1 MGYFSN
7 AETWTVNEGNVAYS
21 AVTTGDQGV
30 DRQLLYQLNM
40 CINKANKIDVIVSF
54 LMTSGVK
61 LLIKQL
67 KRAVNRGA
75 RLRILTGNYLGITQ
89 PDALYLLRRELGYDF
104 QLRMYNDSTRSFH
117 PKAYIFEFDNCRTI
131 FVGSSNIS
139 KSALTSGIEWNYC
152 LQEEKDPDN
161 YKIFCATFEELWCN
175 HSLVMD
181 DDALHSYSKAW
192 HRPAVYKDM
201 QHQLYDDSDDVTNV
215 RLLYEPR
222 GAQIEA
228 LYALNNLRQD
238 GGIKG
243 IVQAATGIGKTFL
256 AAFDSQGFDRVLFVA
271 HRKEILEQAAKSF
284 RCIRPDKTAGFF
296 MSEYKENDTDF
307 VFASVA
313 TLGQP
318 EYLNSKY
325 FDKEDFDYIV
335 IDEFHHAVNKQYKN
349 IIEYFKPKFLLG
361 LTATPERMDGR
372 DIFALCDYNVPYE
385 INLAEGIN
393 KGMLAP
399 FRYYGIYDDTDY
411 KKIEYNQGHYNI
423 KSLNA
428 AYIANTRR
436 TDLIFMH
443 YSKHKRKRALGF
455 CCSREHAEMMAKEF
469 CKRGVKAASVYS
481 GSQGRYAVD
490 REKALME
497 LKTGILE
504 VIFSVDMFNEG
515 VDVKSLDLV
524 MFLRPTESPVVF
536 MQQLGRGLRID
547 KGKQYLVVL
556 DFIGN
561 YVKADRIQKYLSND
575 YLGNANK
582 ELKNYDMVSQ
592 SIYPDDCQ
600 VDFDVKL
607 IDMFEALQKKKI
619 TKQKQIENEFNRI
632 CAELGGRHPTRIE
645 LFNRMD
651 REVYKMCLSNSKIN
665 PFNDY
670 LAFLNGQQCLTSD
683 ESRIYSSAGRDLV
696 AWVEKTNM
704 TKVYKMPVLMS
715 LLHDGEVKAA
725 VKMNDVL
732 KSWKSFF
739 AANRNWRDLPSIGS
753 YQEFLQ
759 LSDNWHIK
767 KILEMPIKYLQNSQ
781 ATGIIKLV
789 GGSEDILLEFEDRIK
804 TILALPGLYEQLY
817 DVLTYRVQ
825 YYYWQRY
832 ESKK

>member
-89 PDALYLLRRELGYDF
+89 PEALYLLRRELGDDF

-117 PKAYIFEFDNCRTI
+117 PKAYIFEFDNCPTI

-181 DDALHSYSKAW
+181 NDALHSYSKAW

-228 LYALNNLRQD
+228 LYALNNFRQD

-325 FDKEDFDYIV
+325 FDKKDFDYIV

-683 ESRIYSSAGRDLV
+683 ESRIYSSAGRELV

-715 LLHDGEVKAA
+715 LLHGGEVKAA

>member
-1 MGYFSN
+1 M
-7 AETWTVNEGNVAYS
+7 
-21 AVTTGDQGV
+21 
-30 DRQLLYQLNM
+30 
-40 CINKANKIDVIVSF
+40 
-54 LMTSGVK
+54 
-61 LLIKQL
+61 
-67 KRAVNRGA
+67 
-75 RLRILTGNYLGITQ
+75 
-89 PDALYLLRRELGYDF
+89 
-104 QLRMYNDSTRSFH
+104 
-117 PKAYIFEFDNCRTI
+117 
-131 FVGSSNIS
+131 
-139 KSALTSGIEWNYC
+139 
-152 LQEEKDPDN
+152 
-161 YKIFCATFEELWCN
+161 
-175 HSLVMD
+175 
-181 DDALHSYSKAW
+181 
-192 HRPAVYKDM
+192 
-201 QHQLYDDSDDVTNV
+201 
-215 RLLYEPR
+215 
-222 GAQIEA
+222 
-228 LYALNNLRQD
+228 
-238 GGIKG
+238 
-243 IVQAATGIGKTFL
+243 

-515 VDVKSLDLV
+515 VDVKSIDLV

-536 MQQLGRGLRID
+536 LQQLGRGLRID

>member
-89 PDALYLLRRELGYDF
+89 PEALYLLRRELGDDF

-515 VDVKSLDLV
+515 VDVKSIDLV

-739 AANRNWRDLPSIGS
+739 AANRNWRDLQSIGS

>member
-30 DRQLLYQLNM
+30 ARQLLYQLNM

-89 PDALYLLRRELGYDF
+89 PEALYLLRRELGDDF

-152 LQEEKDPDN
+152 LQEGKDPDN

-515 VDVKSLDLV
+515 VDVKSIDLV

>member
-1 MGYFSN
+1 
-7 AETWTVNEGNVAYS
+7 
-21 AVTTGDQGV
+21 
-30 DRQLLYQLNM
+30 
-40 CINKANKIDVIVSF
+40 
-54 LMTSGVK
+54 
-61 LLIKQL
+61 
-67 KRAVNRGA
+67 
-75 RLRILTGNYLGITQ
+75 
-89 PDALYLLRRELGYDF
+89 
-104 QLRMYNDSTRSFH
+104 
-117 PKAYIFEFDNCRTI
+117 
-131 FVGSSNIS
+131 
-139 KSALTSGIEWNYC
+139 
-152 LQEEKDPDN
+152 
-161 YKIFCATFEELWCN
+161 
-175 HSLVMD
+175 MD

-515 VDVKSLDLV
+515 VDVKSIDLV

-536 MQQLGRGLRID
+536 LQQLGRGLRID

>member
-21 AVTTGDQGV
+21 AVATGDQGV

-54 LMTSGVK
+54 LMISGVK

-75 RLRILTGNYLGITQ
+75 RLRILTGNYLGITK
-89 PDALYLLRRELGYDF
+89 PEALYLLRRELGYDF

-515 VDVKSLDLV
+515 VDVKSIDLV

-536 MQQLGRGLRID
+536 LQQLGRGLRID

-832 ESKK
+832 ENKK

>member
-1 MGYFSN
+1 MGFFSN

-423 KSLNA
+423 KSLNS

-515 VDVKSLDLV
+515 VDVKSIDLV

>member
-89 PDALYLLRRELGYDF
+89 PEALYLLRRELGDDF

-515 VDVKSLDLV
+515 VDVKSIDLV

-670 LAFLNGQQCLTSD
+670 FAFLNGQQCLTSD

-753 YQEFLQ
+753 YQESLQ

>member
-30 DRQLLYQLNM
+30 NRQLLYQLNM

-89 PDALYLLRRELGYDF
+89 PEALYLLRRELGDDF

-152 LQEEKDPDN
+152 LREEKDPDN

-515 VDVKSLDLV
+515 VDVKSIDLV

>member
-89 PDALYLLRRELGYDF
+89 PEALYLLRQELGDDF

-443 YSKHKRKRALGF
+443 YSKNKRKRALGF

-515 VDVKSLDLV
+515 VDVKSIDLV

-645 LFNRMD
+645 LFNRMY

-670 LAFLNGQQCLTSD
+670 LAFFFFLQCLTSD

>member
-40 CINKANKIDVIVSF
+40 CINKANKIDVTVSF
-54 LMTSGVK
+54 LMTSGVN
-61 LLIKQL
+61 LFIKQL

-152 LQEEKDPDN
+152 LREEKDPDN

-515 VDVKSLDLV
+515 VDVKSIDLV

>member
-75 RLRILTGNYLGITQ
+75 RLRILTGYYLGITQ
-89 PDALYLLRRELGYDF
+89 PEALYLLRRELGDDF

-117 PKAYIFEFDNCRTI
+117 TKAYIFEFDNCRTI

-385 INLAEGIN
+385 INLAECIN
-393 KGMLAP
+393 TGMLAP

>member
-89 PDALYLLRRELGYDF
+89 PDALYLLRRELGDDF

-361 LTATPERMDGR
+361 LTAIPERMDGR

-497 LKTGILE
+497 LKTGIVE

-515 VDVKSLDLV
+515 VDVKSIDLV

>member
-30 DRQLLYQLNM
+30 ARQLLYQLNM

-335 IDEFHHAVNKQYKN
+335 IDEFHHAVNKKYKN

-515 VDVKSLDLV
+515 VDVKSIDLV

>member
-515 VDVKSLDLV
+515 VDVKSIDLV

>member
-7 AETWTVNEGNVAYS
+7 EETWTVNEGNVAYS

-515 VDVKSLDLV
+515 VDVKSIDLV

>member
-21 AVTTGDQGV
+21 AVTTGDQGG

-89 PDALYLLRRELGYDF
+89 PEALYLLRRELGDDF

-152 LQEEKDPDN
+152 LQEGKDPDN

-515 VDVKSLDLV
+515 VDVKSIDLV

-536 MQQLGRGLRID
+536 LQQLGRGLRID

-683 ESRIYSSAGRDLV
+683 ESRIYSSAGKDLV

>member
-215 RLLYEPR
+215 RLLYQPR

-423 KSLNA
+423 KSLNS

-515 VDVKSLDLV
+515 VDVKSIDLV

>member
-7 AETWTVNEGNVAYS
+7 EETWTVNEGNVAYS

>member
-40 CINKANKIDVIVSF
+40 CFNKANKIDVIVSF

-423 KSLNA
+423 KSLNS

-515 VDVKSLDLV
+515 VDVKSIDLV

>member
-89 PDALYLLRRELGYDF
+89 PEALYLLRRELGDDF

-152 LQEEKDPDN
+152 LREEKDPDN

-393 KGMLAP
+393 KGMLAL

-515 VDVKSLDLV
+515 VDVKSIDLV

>member
-1 MGYFSN
+1 M
-7 AETWTVNEGNVAYS
+7 
-21 AVTTGDQGV
+21 TGGQT
-30 DRQLLYQLNM
+30 
-40 CINKANKIDVIVSF
+40 C
-54 LMTSGVK
+54 
-61 LLIKQL
+61 
-67 KRAVNRGA
+67 
-75 RLRILTGNYLGITQ
+75 
-89 PDALYLLRRELGYDF
+89 AL
-104 QLRMYNDSTRSFH
+104 
-117 PKAYIFEFDNCRTI
+117 P
-131 FVGSSNIS
+131 IS
-139 KSALTSGIEWNYC
+139 
-152 LQEEKDPDN
+152 
-161 YKIFCATFEELWCN
+161 
-175 HSLVMD
+175 
-181 DDALHSYSKAW
+181 
-192 HRPAVYKDM
+192 
-201 QHQLYDDSDDVTNV
+201 
-215 RLLYEPR
+215 
-222 GAQIEA
+222 
-228 LYALNNLRQD
+228 
-238 GGIKG
+238 
-243 IVQAATGIGKTFL
+243 
-256 AAFDSQGFDRVLFVA
+256 
-271 HRKEILEQAAKSF
+271 
-284 RCIRPDKTAGFF
+284 
-296 MSEYKENDTDF
+296 
-307 VFASVA
+307 
-313 TLGQP
+313 
-318 EYLNSKY
+318 
-325 FDKEDFDYIV
+325 
-335 IDEFHHAVNKQYKN
+335 
-349 IIEYFKPKFLLG
+349 
-361 LTATPERMDGR
+361 
-372 DIFALCDYNVPYE
+372 
-385 INLAEGIN
+385 
-393 KGMLAP
+393 

-515 VDVKSLDLV
+515 VDVKSIDLV

-575 YLGNANK
+575 YIGNANK

-832 ESKK
+832 ENKK

>member
-89 PDALYLLRRELGYDF
+89 PEALYLLRRELGYDF

-161 YKIFCATFEELWCN
+161 YKIFCAIFEELWCN

-515 VDVKSLDLV
+515 VDVKSIDLV

>member
-30 DRQLLYQLNM
+30 NRQLLYQLNM

-89 PDALYLLRRELGYDF
+89 PEALYLLRRELGDDF

-131 FVGSSNIS
+131 FVGRSNIS

-152 LQEEKDPDN
+152 LQEGKDPDN

-515 VDVKSLDLV
+515 VDVKSIDLV

-536 MQQLGRGLRID
+536 LQQLGRGLRID

-704 TKVYKMPVLMS
+704 TKVYKMPVLMA

>member
-515 VDVKSLDLV
+515 VDVKSIDLV

-536 MQQLGRGLRID
+536 LQQLGRGLRID

>member
-30 DRQLLYQLNM
+30 ARQLLYQLNM

-75 RLRILTGNYLGITQ
+75 ILRILTGNYLGITQ
-89 PDALYLLRRELGYDF
+89 PEALYLLRRELGDDF

-181 DDALHSYSKAW
+181 NDALHSYSKAW

-683 ESRIYSSAGRDLV
+683 ESRIYSSAGRELV

-715 LLHDGEVKAA
+715 LLHGGEVKAA

>member
-181 DDALHSYSKAW
+181 NDALHSYSKAW

-423 KSLNA
+423 KSLNS

-515 VDVKSLDLV
+515 VDVKSIDLV

-817 DVLTYRVQ
+817 DVLNYRVQ

>member
-21 AVTTGDQGV
+21 AVVTGDQGV

-89 PDALYLLRRELGYDF
+89 PEALYLLRWELGDDF

-201 QHQLYDDSDDVTNV
+201 QHQLYDDSDDITNV

-296 MSEYKENDTDF
+296 MSDYKENDTDF

-515 VDVKSLDLV
+515 VDVKSIDLV

-536 MQQLGRGLRID
+536 LQQLGRGLRID

-725 VKMNDVL
+725 VKMNDAL